1 MNNTIYKKNLMYMSD
16 EESFV
21 VTEFDS
27 VDDSLT
33 YTLDFNTKGKPSI
46 FSNVYD
52 TEHQRDLWTITIE
65 KDNLFY
71 PALLELL
78 GDLSTV
84 IFRDEKIGMRFVKI
98 TIQEDLRI
106 TLTFYVPG
114 NQFNVVNIKLS
125 EEDPNYERF
134 TDLITSL
141 KGIFKEEQKNKIKR
155 P

>member
-1 MNNTIYKKNLMYMSD
+1 MNTIYKKNMMYMSD

-21 VTEFDS
+21 ATEFDIM
-27 VDDSLT
+27 DDSLV

-52 TEHQRDLWTITIE
+52 TEHQRDLWSITIE
-65 KDNLFY
+65 RDNLFY

-84 IFRDEKIGMRFVKI
+84 IFRDEKDELRFVKI
-98 TIQEDLRI
+98 SIQEDLRI
-106 TLTFYVPG
+106 ILSFYVPG
-114 NQFNVVNIKLS
+114 NQYNVVNIKLS
-125 EEDPNYERF
+125 KEDPNYERF
-134 TDLITSL
+134 IDLITSL
-141 KGIFKEEQKNKIKR
+141 KQTFKNNQQSKRKR